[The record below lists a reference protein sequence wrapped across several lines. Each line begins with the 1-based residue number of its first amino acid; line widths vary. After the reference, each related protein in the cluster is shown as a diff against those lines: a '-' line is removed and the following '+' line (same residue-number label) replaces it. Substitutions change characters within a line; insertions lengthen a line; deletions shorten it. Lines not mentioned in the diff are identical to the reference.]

1 MDLRVD
7 DPVVIPEDDGPP
19 GKVVTYA
26 GAVDSAG
33 VGAGA
38 GGGGKSGSKKHILFR
53 VKLISQTRFYPIE
66 FSEVDK

>member
-7 DPVVIPEDDGPP
+7 DPVVIPGDDGPP
-19 GKVVTYA
+19 PGEVAADA
-26 GAVDSAG
+26 GAGAGDSAG

-38 GGGGKSGSKKHILFR
+38 GGGGKRISKKHKLFR

-66 FSEVDK
+66 FS